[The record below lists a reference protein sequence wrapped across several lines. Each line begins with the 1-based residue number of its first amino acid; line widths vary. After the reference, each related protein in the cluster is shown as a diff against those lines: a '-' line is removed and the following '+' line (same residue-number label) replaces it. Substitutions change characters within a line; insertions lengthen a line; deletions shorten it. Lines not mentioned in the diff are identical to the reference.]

1 MCDPIS
7 IGLGIMG
14 AATIHGAETARKSA
28 SQARTLARE
37 QADAAVDERANA
49 EAAAA
54 QSAQAKL
61 ANDQRRRR
69 QAGGLLSRGAT
80 SADSPLASTGT
91 SSIQPVT
98 NATAG
103 KQQSMLSRGSPATFY
118 GG

>member
-7 IGLGIMG
+7 IGIGLLG
-14 AATIHGAETARKSA
+14 AATIHGAEQGRKSA
-28 SQARTLARE
+28 SQARSFARE
-37 QADAAVDERANA
+37 QAEAAVDERANA

-61 ANDQRRRR
+61 AADQRRRR
-69 QAGGLLSRGAT
+69 QAGGLLSRGAP

-91 SSIQPVT
+91 ATIQPVT